1 MQEQRP
7 KLKGLLC
14 FVHRDVNK
22 KKAFLI
28 YTQGDMIMKTKKR
41 LITMVLLLTIALP
54 AYALACTSGNNY
66 RTSTGVVTKIEAK
79 QMTQKYLASIDGA
92 KLQPGEIMLDG
103 RTYLVDVVDESG
115 KSVVK
120 MNIDMLTGDMRPVF

>member
-1 MQEQRP
+1 
-7 KLKGLLC
+7 
-14 FVHRDVNK
+14 
-22 KKAFLI
+22 
-28 YTQGDMIMKTKKR
+28 MKTKKR
-41 LITMVLLLTIALP
+41 LITMVLFLSIALP

-92 KLQPGEIMLDG
+92 KLQPGAIQLDG
-103 RTYLVDVVDESG
+103 RTYLVDVVDASG